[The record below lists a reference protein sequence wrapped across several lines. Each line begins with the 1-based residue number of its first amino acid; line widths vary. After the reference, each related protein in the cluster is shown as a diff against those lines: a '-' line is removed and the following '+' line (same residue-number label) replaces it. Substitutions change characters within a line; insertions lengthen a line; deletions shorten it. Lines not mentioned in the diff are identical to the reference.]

1 MNLGNVH
8 HGPMRKQVSTSV
20 FLNAEEI
27 EQLKRLN
34 DAGWDIEAR
43 GVPSERPVT
52 FSEMVERF
60 GKG

>member
-1 MNLGNVH
+1 
-8 HGPMRKQVSTSV
+8 V
-20 FLNAEEI
+20 FLNAEEMD
-27 EQLKRLN
+27 QLKRLHE
-34 DAGWDIEAR
+34 DGWDIEAR